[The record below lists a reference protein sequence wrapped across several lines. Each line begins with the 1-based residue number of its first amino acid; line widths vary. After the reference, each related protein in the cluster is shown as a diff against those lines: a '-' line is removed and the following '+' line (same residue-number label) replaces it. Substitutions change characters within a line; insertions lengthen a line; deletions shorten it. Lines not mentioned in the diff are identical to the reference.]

1 MNIRGTYTLCLR
13 ETLRF
18 KSVWLQTLLGPVISV
33 LLFVAIFAAAFGR
46 ADVVVNGTPYLM
58 FILPG
63 LALMAMLQNA
73 FANTSSSILI
83 AKVSGTIV
91 DVLMAPLAPYE
102 LLIGYVSAALLRA
115 IIIVL
120 VLIAAISPF
129 IDIVIENW
137 LLAFAVALLASV
149 AFAILGIIN
158 GIMATRMEHVAG
170 TAAVIIAPLTML
182 AGTFYSVA
190 ALERPFRSLSYV
202 NPVFYMVDAFRS
214 AFTGASEG
222 YPVFTLCGLV
232 VLDAALIW
240 ATVQMLR
247 RGYRLKS

>member
-1 MNIRGTYTLCLR
+1 MNIRGTYTLFLR

-33 LLFVAIFAAAFGR
+33 LLFVTIFAAAFGR
-46 ADVVVNGTPYLM
+46 TDIVVNGTPYLV

-91 DVLMAPLAPYE
+91 DVLMAPLAPHE
-102 LLIGYVSAALLRA
+102 FLIGYVSAAVLRA

-120 VLIAAISPF
+120 ALMAAISPF
-129 IDIVIENW
+129 VDIAINSW
-137 LLAFAVALLASV
+137 ALAVAVALLASI
-149 AFAILGIIN
+149 AFALLGIIN

-170 TAAVIIAPLTML
+170 TSTVVIAPLTML

-190 ALERPFRSLSYV
+190 ALDEPFRSLSYA

-214 AFTGASEG
+214 AFTGMSEG
-222 YPVFTLCGLV
+222 YPALTVYGLLV
-232 VLDAALIW
+232 VDIALVSI
-240 ATVQMLR
+240 TVLMLR
-247 RGYRLKS
+247 RGYRLKA

>member
-1 MNIRGTYTLCLR
+1 MNVRGTYTLCLR

-46 ADVVVNGTPYLM
+46 ADIVVNSTPYLI
-58 FILPG
+58 FIVPG

-120 VLIAAISPF
+120 VLITAISPF
-129 IDIVIENW
+129 VDIAIENW
-137 LLAFAVALLASV
+137 PLAFAVALLASI
-149 AFAILGIIN
+149 AFAILGVIN

-170 TAAVIIAPLTML
+170 TAAVVIAPLTML

-190 ALERPFRSLSYV
+190 ALEQPFRSISYA

-214 AFTGASEG
+214 AFTGTSDG
-222 YPVFTLCGLV
+222 HPFLTLLGL
-232 VLDAALIW
+232 LALNAALVWI
-240 ATVQMLR
+240 TVRMLR
-247 RGYRLKS
+247 SGYRLKA

>member
-1 MNIRGTYTLCLR
+1 MNIRGTYTLFLR

-46 ADVVVNGTPYLM
+46 ADIVVNGTPYLI
-58 FILPG
+58 FIVPG

-102 LLIGYVSAALLRA
+102 LIIGYASAALLRA

-120 VLIAAISPF
+120 LLLGAISPF
-129 IDIVIENW
+129 VDVVIENW
-137 LLAFAVALLASV
+137 LLAAAVALLASV
-149 AFAILGIIN
+149 GFALLGIIN

-170 TAAVIIAPLTML
+170 TSTIVIAPLTML

-190 ALERPFRSLSYV
+190 ALDEPFRSLSYA

-214 AFTGASEG
+214 AFTGISEG
-222 YPVFTLCGLV
+222 YPAATVFGLV
-232 VLDAALIW
+232 LADALLVW
-240 ATVQMLR
+240 LTVFMFR
-247 RGYRLKS
+247 RGYRLKA

>member
-1 MNIRGTYTLCLR
+1 MNIRGTYTLFLR

-46 ADVVVNGTPYLM
+46 SDIVVNGTAYLI
-58 FILPG
+58 FIVPG

-102 LLIGYVSAALLRA
+102 LVIGYVSAAVLRA
-115 IIIVL
+115 ILIVL
-120 VLIAAISPF
+120 ALTAAISPF
-129 IDIVIENW
+129 VEIAIENW
-137 LLAFAVALLASV
+137 GLAIAIALLASV
-149 AFAILGIIN
+149 AFALLGIIN

-170 TAAVIIAPLTML
+170 TSTVVIAPLTML
-182 AGTFYSVA
+182 AGTFYSVS
-190 ALERPFRSLSYV
+190 ALEEPFRSLSYA

-214 AFTGASEG
+214 SFTGISEG
-222 YPVFTLCGLV
+222 YPLLTVFGLLV
-232 VLDAALIW
+232 VNGALIW
-240 ATVQMLR
+240 ITVFMLR
-247 RGYRLKS
+247 RGYRLKA